1 MSYVIRRPRGWAAV
15 VLAALV
21 SVAASGCIDSEVP
34 GGEGTITTTT
44 TRIASVDLVDPA
56 RDTNLTCQPTA
67 LADAGA
73 PDPKRIV
80 VADPNLLD
88 ALCALGLQTRVV
100 ASTTIGGSLPTFM
113 GDAVHDLPTIGEK
126 SRPNVAMATAA
137 NPDLV
142 LSTGDSP
149 LDGAMGSVEVVSI
162 DPAQDWEKRFS
173 AVAAAVGRTGAG
185 KERLQAYLDG
195 SRAVGDRIG
204 ARYSQASLVRFAK
217 DSEIVAGTDAFAAQV
232 LTDIGVQRPP
242 GQREPEPTII
252 DDKNFE
258 IADGDVVYV
267 SFQGAAGEKYG
278 ASVME
283 SDRWL
288 DMGAPSW
295 RRVLIVADE
304 VWYSA
309 GGLSAA
315 NVILGNVRDS
325 LN

>member
-1 MSYVIRRPRGWAAV
+1 MSRRPRGWAAV
-15 VLAALV
+15 MLAALV
-21 SVAASGCIDSEVP
+21 SATVSGCIDSEVP

-44 TRIASVDLVDPA
+44 TRIASVDLVDPK

-67 LADAGA
+67 GADPGA
-73 PDPKRIV
+73 PDPQRIL

-88 ALCALGLQTRVV
+88 ALCALGLQSRVV
-100 ASTTIGGSLPTFM
+100 ASTTVGGSLPTFM
-113 GDAVHDLPTIGEK
+113 GEQVHDLPTIGEK
-126 SRPNVAMATAA
+126 ARPDVAMATAA

-142 LSTGDSP
+142 LTTGDSP
-149 LDGAMGSVEVVSI
+149 LADAMGSTEVVPI

-185 KERLQAYLDG
+185 EERLQAYRNG
-195 SRAVGDRIG
+195 SKAVGDRIG

-217 DSEIVAGTDAFAAQV
+217 DSEIVEGTDAFAAQV

-242 GQREPEPTII
+242 GQREPDATVI

-278 ASVME
+278 TSVME

-295 RRVLIVADE
+295 RRVLIVADD

-315 NVILGNVRDS
+315 NVVLGNVRDS